1 MSLQDQ
7 INEDWKS
14 AMKARD
20 PSKDTLGLIRTEL
33 KNFAI
38 QTREAGAQG
47 TTIED
52 DKALEVLTKMAKQR
66 RDSITEYEKGGRDD
80 LVQKETLE
88 LRVIENYLPQQLSA
102 EELAALVDDAIAA
115 TGASSM
121 KDMGKLM
128 GVLMPKTKGRAE
140 GREIQAMVKAKL
152 G

>member
-7 INEDWKS
+7 INDAWKN

-20 PSKDTLGLIRTEL
+20 PSKDALALIRTEL

-38 QTREAGAQG
+38 QTRGSGDQS
-47 TTIED
+47 TTLSDE
-52 DKALEVLTKMAKQR
+52 KALEVLAKMAKQR
-66 RDSITEYEKGGRDD
+66 RDSIAEYEKGGRQD
-80 LVQKETLE
+80 LVEKESLE
-88 LRVIENYLPQQLSA
+88 LSVIENYLPQQLSE
-102 EELAALVDDAIAA
+102 EELAVLVDDAIAE
-115 TGASSM
+115 TGASSV

-140 GREIQAMVKAKL
+140 GREVQAMIKAKL

>member
-7 INEDWKS
+7 INDDWKS

-20 PSKDTLGLIRTEL
+20 PSKDALGLIRTEL

-47 TTIED
+47 TTLED
-52 DKALEVLTKMAKQR
+52 EKALEVLTKMAKQR
-66 RDSITEYEKGGRDD
+66 RDSIAEYEKGGRDD

-102 EELAALVDDAIAA
+102 EELAALVDEAIAA

>member
-7 INEDWKS
+7 INDDWKS

-20 PSKDTLGLIRTEL
+20 PSKDALGLIRTEF

-47 TTIED
+47 TTLED
-52 DKALEVLTKMAKQR
+52 EKALEVLTKMAKQR
-66 RDSITEYEKGGRDD
+66 RDSIAEYEKGGRDD

-102 EELAALVDDAIAA
+102 EELAALVDEAIAA